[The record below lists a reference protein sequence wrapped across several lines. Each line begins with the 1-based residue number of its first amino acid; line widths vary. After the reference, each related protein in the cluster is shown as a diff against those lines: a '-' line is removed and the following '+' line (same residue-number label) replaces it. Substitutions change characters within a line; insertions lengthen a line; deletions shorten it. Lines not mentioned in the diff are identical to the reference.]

1 MVSWKSKKQNIV
13 SRSSAAKYRATTNM
27 TCELVWLLSLSRDF
41 GIEHKQ
47 PTILY
52 YDNEVALHIATNPVF
67 HEWPKHIEI
76 DCHFF
81 QQKIQVGC
89 LKTLHVSSQNLIAN
103 LLTKPLFLNQF
114 KFLLHKIGIHNIHS
128 PS

>member
-1 MVSWKSKKQNIV
+1 
-13 SRSSAAKYRATTNM
+13 M
-27 TCELVWLLSLSRDF
+27 TCELVWLLSLCRDF

-81 QQKIQVGC
+81 SK
-89 LKTLHVSSQNLIAN
+89 K
-103 LLTKPLFLNQF
+103 KY
-114 KFLLHKIGIHNIHS
+114 K
-128 PS
+128 